1 MTAMRDRNES
11 SLPEWVGDALREPVT
26 SHASSR
32 ARIMDAVRGLPTPRR
47 MSAPMRPSRWL
58 RRGLL
63 SPVGSLLATAAM
75 ALVMVTRA
83 TTGTGV
89 SDLVT
94 VTRILGDS
102 IVPVGASATKGHWL
116 DTLRI
121 VEFVIRGSGVHT
133 ATVIGDFNQ
142 WRRGATQLASVGDDE
157 WRARVL
163 VPRDALQMAY
173 LVNDAQVIPAEPLA
187 RTTTSSTRATSPAW

>member
-1 MTAMRDRNES
+1 MTAMRDPIDS
-11 SLPEWVGDALREPVT
+11 ALPEWVGEALREPVT
-26 SHASSR
+26 SQASSR
-32 ARIMDAVRGLPTPRR
+32 ARIMDAVRGLPAPRR
-47 MSAPMRPSRWL
+47 MSAPMRPSRWM

-63 SPVGSLLATAAM
+63 SPVGSILATAAM
-75 ALVMVTRA
+75 AMVMLARVSTPGA
-83 TTGTGV
+83 GV

-102 IVPVGASATKGHWL
+102 IVPASGSATSGHWL

-121 VEFVIRGSGVHT
+121 VEFVIRGSSVH
-133 ATVIGDFNQ
+133 AAAVIGDFNQ
-142 WRRGATQLASVGDDE
+142 WRRGATPLASAGGNE

-173 LVNDAQVIPAEPLA
+173 LVNDAQIIPADPLSA
-187 RTTTSSTRATSPAW
+187 RTMRVPSPAW

>member
-1 MTAMRDRNES
+1 MTAMRDRNDS

-32 ARIMDAVRGLPTPRR
+32 TRIMDAVRSLPTPRR
-47 MSAPMRPSRWL
+47 MSAPMRPSRWM

-63 SPVGSLLATAAM
+63 SPIGSVLATAAM
-75 ALVMVTRA
+75 AMVMLTRVATPGAGVT
-83 TTGTGV
+83 
-89 SDLVT
+89 DLVT

-102 IVPVGASATKGHWL
+102 IVPLGASATNEHWL

-121 VEFVIRGSGVHT
+121 VEFVIRGSGVRT
-133 ATVIGDFNQ
+133 AAVIGDFNQ
-142 WRRGATQLASVGDDE
+142 WRRGATQLASTDGNE
-157 WRARVL
+157 WRARAL

-173 LVNDAQVIPAEPLA
+173 LVNGEQVIPAEPLA
-187 RTTTSSTRATSPAW
+187 KRTTNVTSPAW

>member
-1 MTAMRDRNES
+1 MTAMRDPIDS
-11 SLPEWVGDALREPVT
+11 ALPEWVGEALREPVT
-26 SHASSR
+26 SQASSR
-32 ARIMDAVRGLPTPRR
+32 ARIMDAVRGLPAPRR
-47 MSAPMRPSRWL
+47 MSAPMRPSRWM

-63 SPVGSLLATAAM
+63 SPVGSILATAAM
-75 ALVMVTRA
+75 AMVMLTRVA
-83 TTGTGV
+83 TPGAGV

-102 IVPVGASATKGHWL
+102 IVPASGSATSGHWL

-121 VEFVIRGSGVHT
+121 VEFVIRGSSVH
-133 ATVIGDFNQ
+133 AAAVIGDFNQ
-142 WRRGATQLASVGDDE
+142 WRRGATPLASAGGNE

-173 LVNDAQVIPAEPLA
+173 LVNDAQIIPAEPLSA
-187 RTTTSSTRATSPAW
+187 RTMRVPSPAW

>member
-1 MTAMRDRNES
+1 MRDSTES

-32 ARIMDAVRGLPTPRR
+32 ARIMDAVRGLPAPRR
-47 MSAPMRPSRWL
+47 MSAPMRPSRWF
-58 RRGLL
+58 RRGLIT
-63 SPVGSLLATAAM
+63 PIGSILATAAM
-75 ALVMVTRA
+75 AMVMLTRIA
-83 TTGTGV
+83 TPGTGT
-89 SDLVT
+89 DLVT

-102 IVPVGASATKGHWL
+102 IVPTSASATNEHWL

-133 ATVIGDFNQ
+133 ASVIGDFNQ
-142 WRRGATQLASVGDDE
+142 WRRGATKLASAGGNE

-187 RTTTSSTRATSPAW
+187 KTTRVTSPAW